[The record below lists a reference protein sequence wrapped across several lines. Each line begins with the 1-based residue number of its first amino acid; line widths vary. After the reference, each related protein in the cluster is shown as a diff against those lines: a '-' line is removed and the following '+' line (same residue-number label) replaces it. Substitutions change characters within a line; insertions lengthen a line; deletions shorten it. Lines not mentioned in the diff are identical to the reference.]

1 MARLTITLS
10 DEKHR
15 ALKQVAARRGT
26 TIGAII
32 EESLDQAGVKSEEDA
47 VAILE
52 RAWRNAT
59 EAMGDMTEAQV
70 TDWAVD
76 EVRDYR
82 RQRHERMDD
91 DPANAH

>member
-15 ALKQVAARRGT
+15 ALKQAAARRGT

-32 EESLDQAGVKSEEDA
+32 EESLEHAGVKSEEDA
-47 VAILE
+47 VGILE
-52 RAWRNAT
+52 RAWRNAAET
-59 EAMGDMTEAQV
+59 MGEMTEQQV
-70 TDWAVD
+70 TDWAVG

-82 RQRHERMDD
+82 RERHGRMNDD
-91 DPANAH
+91 TADAH

>member
-15 ALKQVAARRGT
+15 VLKQAAARRGT

-32 EESLDQAGVKSEEDA
+32 EESLEHAGVKSEEDA
-47 VAILE
+47 LAILE
-52 RAWRNAT
+52 RAWRNAAET
-59 EAMGDMTEAQV
+59 MGDMTEEQV

-82 RQRHERMDD
+82 RERQERMNDATAD
-91 DPANAH
+91 AH

>member
-15 ALKQVAARRGT
+15 ALKQAALRRGT

-32 EESLDQAGVKSEEDA
+32 EESLEHAGVKSEEDA

-52 RAWRNAT
+52 RAWRNASET
-59 EAMGDMTEAQV
+59 MGDVTEEQV
-70 TDWAVD
+70 TDWALE

-82 RQRHERMDD
+82 RERLERKNDNPTD
-91 DPANAH
+91 AR